1 METNKKTNKLVL
13 AGWVLTAL
21 AVLPFIPSAIFKFMH
36 GKEMVE
42 NWTKS
47 GWSESL
53 LNPLGMVEV
62 LCVSLYLNPR
72 LSVLG
77 AILLTGYLGGA
88 IATTLRTGQNV
99 AIPAILGIIV
109 WGGIFLRDPRLR
121 ELMPIRKPQT

>member
-1 METNKKTNKLVL
+1 MEPSKKTNKLVV

-53 LNPLGMVEV
+53 LTPLGIVEV
-62 LCVSLYLNPR
+62 VCVALYLIPR
-72 LSVLG
+72 FSVLG

-88 IATTLRTGQNV
+88 IATTLRMGQNI
-99 AIPAILGIIV
+99 AIPAILGVIV
-109 WGGIFLRDPRLR
+109 WGGLVLRDSRLR
-121 ELMPIRKPQT
+121 ELLPIRKPQV